1 MDSGLVFTIERHHVL
16 PLYFQ
21 IQQHLLKMIV
31 QGRLKG
37 GDFLPSEQEISRRL
51 RVSRMTA
58 RQALKGLCNLG
69 VAYSFQGKGT
79 FVSGIKL
86 EKNFRQV
93 QSFTEEMAALGHQPS
108 SKILLFEITPA
119 DEEVAG
125 ALHLR
130 PGEDVFSLRRVRMA
144 DASPVGIEWSHIPVC
159 LCPDLE
165 TTYDPR
171 TSLYKTLRE
180 RYDIRLLVADEVIE
194 VGLAGAEEARLLRI
208 GRGSP
213 VFLFTRT
220 SFVQEGR
227 PVEYVRSVY
236 RGDRYKIVNRL
247 TRVNR
252 EFWISPARPVYQE
265 GEFTTGRVVPCPV
278 RST

>member
-1 MDSGLVFTIERHHVL
+1 MEPEINFGIDRHHVL

-21 IQQHLLKMIV
+21 IQQHLLRMIL

-37 GDFLPSEQEISRRL
+37 GDSLPSEQEISRNL

-58 RQALKGLCNLG
+58 RQALKSLCNLG

-93 QSFTEEMAALGHQPS
+93 QSFTEEMAALGHRPS
-108 SKILLFEITPA
+108 SKVLLFEIVPA
-119 DEEVAG
+119 NEEIAG

-130 PGEDVFSLRRVRMA
+130 PGEHIFSLRRVRMA
-144 DASPVGIEWSHIPVC
+144 DTFPVGIEWSHVPAC
-159 LCPDLE
+159 LCPDLKSN
-165 TTYDPR
+165 YDPR
-171 TSLYKTLRE
+171 TSLYQTLWE
-180 RYDIRLLVADEVIE
+180 RYGIRMLVADEVVE
-194 VGLAGAEEARLLRI
+194 AGSAGAEDARLLRI
-208 GRGSP
+208 ARGSP

-220 SFVQEGR
+220 SFVQAGV

-236 RGDRYKIVNRL
+236 RGDRYKIVNRMS
-247 TRVNR
+247 RVQR
-252 EFWISPARPVYQE
+252 EFWMSPAKPVYQ
-265 GEFTTGRVVPCPV
+265 
-278 RST
+278 